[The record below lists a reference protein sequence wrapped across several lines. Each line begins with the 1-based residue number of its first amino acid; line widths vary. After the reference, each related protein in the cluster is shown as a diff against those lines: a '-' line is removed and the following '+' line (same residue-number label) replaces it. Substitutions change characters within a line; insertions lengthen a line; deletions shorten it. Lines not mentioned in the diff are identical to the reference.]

1 MEEKRL
7 IKRSFN
13 STKQIAQRAKYKLRI
28 TVTNYMPKINKL
40 SKQQRFINK
49 YGPPTF
55 SEKILFSTSLL
66 VNIGEATLPTIMA
79 VKVVGHECSCST
91 LWVRALLA
99 QALHLSRVIH
109 LVVLQNR

>member
-1 MEEKRL
+1 MEERRL
-7 IKRSFN
+7 IERSFN
-13 STKQIAQRAKYKLRI
+13 STKQLAQRAKYKPRI

-49 YGPPTF
+49 SSPPTF

-66 VNIGEATLPTIMA
+66 VNIGQATLATIMS
-79 VKVVGHECSCST
+79 VKVVGHERSCST
-91 LWVRALLA
+91 LRVRALLA
-99 QALHLSRVIH
+99 QALHLPRVIH